1 MGKHSIG
8 QRHIIV
14 DHCLSIHVRVSR
26 QLGAL
31 VKIDGKILDD
41 ETVASAVE
49 GRFMDSAISVRE
61 FVVDLFGKY
70 ILVCPNLVDKVT
82 NVTNW

>member
-1 MGKHSIG
+1 MP
-8 QRHIIV
+8 
-14 DHCLSIHVRVSR
+14 LSR

-61 FVVDLFGKY
+61 FVVDLFGKH
-70 ILVCPNLVDKVT
+70 ILVCPDLVDKVI
-82 NVTNW
+82 NK

>member
-1 MGKHSIG
+1 MGHWLN
-8 QRHIIV
+8 IV
-14 DHCLSIHVRVSR
+14 DHCLNIPMPVSQ

-41 ETVASAVE
+41 ETVANAVE

-61 FVVDLFGKY
+61 FVVDLFGKH
-70 ILVCPNLVDKVT
+70 ILVNPDLVDKVK